1 MVRYCV
7 TIQCQYWHLLQILFE
22 NGITP
27 SPRISNN
34 RWSPGTFPECLIC
47 IISWDCQALTKYLGN
62 AENVIKGW
70 LCLKYKTV
78 QPSNLII
85 RYQCWMWLWAN
96 IFTNWLH
103 WLHCVKNGS
112 QIWSFNEDVQILLWF
127 EIFHIGDRFCLGQP
141 LKLLKHKGSEKVGV

>member
-7 TIQCQYWHLLQILFE
+7 TIQCQYWHLLEILFE

-62 AENVIKGW
+62 TENVIKGW

-78 QPSNLII
+78 QPSNLRVGCGLTFSPIDCI
-85 RYQCWMWLWAN
+85 GYSVSKMVLKFALLTKTFKYCFGLKYS
-96 IFTNWLH
+96 ILVTDF
-103 WLHCVKNGS
+103 
-112 QIWSFNEDVQILLWF
+112 VQDNL
-127 EIFHIGDRFCLGQP
+127 
-141 LKLLKHKGSEKVGV
+141 